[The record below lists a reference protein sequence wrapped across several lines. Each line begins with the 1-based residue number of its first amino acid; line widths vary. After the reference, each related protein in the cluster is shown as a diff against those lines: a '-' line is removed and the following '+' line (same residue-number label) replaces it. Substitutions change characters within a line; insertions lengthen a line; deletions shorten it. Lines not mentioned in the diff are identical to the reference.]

1 MSNSTRSS
9 SFGESWRRA
18 NGIDPFAPAACC
30 REDLAEQWQPAV
42 KSADAMAAFTTI
54 LYKDWTG
61 VEVRWNWRTKA
72 HFPAARRFLEQLLG
86 GPASP
91 VDKAD
96 FFLIE
101 NEQQYDALLAFRRKL
116 ERGDD

>member
-1 MSNSTRSS
+1 M
-9 SFGESWRRA
+9 
-18 NGIDPFAPAACC
+18 AP
-30 REDLAEQWQPAV
+30 
-42 KSADAMAAFTTI
+42 FTTI

-61 VEVRWNWRTKA
+61 VEVRWTWRTKA
-72 HFPAARRFLEQLLG
+72 RFLAARKFLEELLG

-91 VDKAD
+91 VDEAD

-116 ERGDD
+116 ERGDPRER

>member
-1 MSNSTRSS
+1 M
-9 SFGESWRRA
+9 G
-18 NGIDPFAPAACC
+18 
-30 REDLAEQWQPAV
+30 
-42 KSADAMAAFTTI
+42 AFTTI

-72 HFPAARRFLEQLLG
+72 HFLAARRFLEQLLG